1 MRNLL
6 LFILFIGA
14 STLRAE
20 KPLVVATA
28 SIFADMASQ
37 IGDTLIEVETIVP
50 IGGDPHTYDP
60 RPSDLILLNKA
71 SLILKNGLS
80 FEKWMDK
87 LIENSGT
94 KASVVRITQGI
105 ASIQSDTYDNSPDP
119 HAWMD
124 AENGLIYAENI
135 FKTLLEL
142 LPEQKDQLEQSY
154 LEYKDQIEKTEVY
167 IKEQISSIPE
177 NQRILITSHDAFKYY
192 GRKYGLQ
199 LESILGTS
207 TDAEAQTKDVERI
220 IQIIR
225 ASKVPAVFI
234 ETTVNPKMLK
244 QIATD
249 NGIAV
254 GGSLFSDSIGD
265 KDSEAPT
272 YLDMLRY
279 NTQTITTAL
288 TKSIDD
294 TVNIDPENSGSSL
307 AKIFVLIGAAMLLFL
322 GFFISKRM
330 A

>member
-50 IGGDPHTYDP
+50 VGGDPHTYDP

-135 FKTLLEL
+135 YKTLLEI
-142 LPEQKDQLEQSY
+142 LPEQKDKLELSY
-154 LEYKDQIEKTEVY
+154 LEYKEQIEKTEVY

-265 KDSEAPT
+265 RDSEAPT

-294 TVNIDPENSGSSL
+294 TVNNELENPGSSL

>member
-6 LFILFIGA
+6 LFILFIGTT
-14 STLRAE
+14 SLKAE
-20 KPLVVATA
+20 KPVIVATA
-28 SIFADMASQ
+28 SIFADMALQ
-37 IGDTLIEVETIVP
+37 IGDTLIKVETIVP
-50 IGGDPHTYDP
+50 IGGDPHTYEP

-71 SLILKNGLS
+71 SVILKNGLS
-80 FEKWMDK
+80 FEKWMNK

-94 KASVVRITQGI
+94 EASVVLITEGI
-105 ASIQSDTYDNSPDP
+105 ESIQSDTYNNSPDP

-135 FKTLLEL
+135 YETLLEL
-142 LPEQKDQLEQSY
+142 LPEQKDQLEQNY
-154 LEYKDQIEKTEVY
+154 LGYKNQIEKTEVY

-192 GRKYGLQ
+192 GKKYGLQ

-220 IQIIR
+220 IQIIQT
-225 ASKVPAVFI
+225 SKVPAVFI

-249 NGIAV
+249 NGITV

-279 NTQTITTAL
+279 NTKTIATAL
-288 TKSIDD
+288 TKNIDD

>member
-6 LFILFIGA
+6 LFILFIGTT
-14 STLRAE
+14 TLKAE
-20 KPLVVATA
+20 KPVVVATA
-28 SIFADMASQ
+28 SIFADMALQ

-50 IGGDPHTYDP
+50 IGGDPHTYEP
-60 RPSDLILLNKA
+60 RPSDLNLLNKA
-71 SLILKNGLS
+71 SVILKNGLS
-80 FEKWMDK
+80 FEKWMNK

-94 KASVVRITQGI
+94 EASVVLITEGVE
-105 ASIQSDTYDNSPDP
+105 SIQSDTYDNSPDP

-124 AENGLIYAENI
+124 AENGLIYAKNI
-135 FKTLLEL
+135 YVTLLEL
-142 LPEQKDQLEQSY
+142 LPEHKDQLEQSY

-249 NGIAV
+249 NGITV

-279 NTQTITTAL
+279 NTQTIATAL

>member
-135 FKTLLEL
+135 YKTLLEL
-142 LPEQKDQLEQSY
+142 LPEQKDKLELSY
-154 LEYKDQIEKTEVY
+154 LEYKEQIEKTEVY

-265 KDSEAPT
+265 RDSEAPT

-294 TVNIDPENSGSSL
+294 TVNNELENPGSSL

>member
-6 LFILFIGA
+6 LLILCIGIP
-14 STLRAE
+14 SLKAE
-20 KPLVVATA
+20 KPVVVATA

-37 IGDTLIEVETIVP
+37 IGDTLIQVETIVP
-50 IGGDPHTYDP
+50 IGGDPHTYEP
-60 RPSDLILLNKA
+60 RPSDLILLNSA
-71 SLILKNGLS
+71 SVILKNGLS
-80 FEKWMDK
+80 FEKWMNK
-87 LIENSGT
+87 LIENSGSE
-94 KASVVRITQGI
+94 ASVILITEGI
-105 ASIQSDTYDNSPDP
+105 ESIQSDNYDNSPDP

-135 FKTLLEL
+135 YKTLLEL
-142 LPEQKDQLEQSY
+142 LPEQKDQLELNY
-154 LEYKDQIEKTEVY
+154 LEYKDQIEKTELY

-207 TDAEAQTKDVERI
+207 TDAEAQTKDVEQI
-220 IQIIR
+220 IQIIQ

-249 NGIAV
+249 NGITV

-279 NTQTITTAL
+279 NTKTITTAL

-294 TVNIDPENSGSSL
+294 TKSEDLENSGSPL

-322 GFFISKRM
+322 GFFISKRI